1 MTWGGGAAPAVSGF
15 GSVPG
20 VPRGQLLSRS
30 AGLVA
35 AAVLV
40 GACGADAGPQVI
52 RSERA
57 ATSTIPG
64 SISTPM
70 SDTGPATS
78 AASATTVAPERSRS
92 ISAGDRRYPK

>member
-1 MTWGGGAAPAVSGF
+1 MSCGAGATPAMSRF

-30 AGLVA
+30 AGFVA

-40 GACGADAGPQVI
+40 VACGADAGPQVI
-52 RSERA
+52 RSQPA

-64 SISTPM
+64 SIPTPI

-78 AASATTVAPERSRS
+78 AATATTVAPEPSRS
-92 ISAGDRRYPK
+92 ISAGDRRY